1 MHATYLS
8 HSGFL
13 VETATCYLLFDWW
26 QGDLPAMADK
36 PLYIFASHSHH
47 DHFIPEI
54 FTLKGTCILS
64 DDISLVS
71 REHVHLVKGNQ
82 TLTVDNLTIQ
92 TLPSTDE
99 GVAFLVTVDGKT
111 IYHAGD
117 LNWWHWEGEPD
128 PWNPQMEKDF
138 KQYIAPLTGRTID
151 LAMVP
156 LDGRLGAAASWGLR
170 HLLEIATVH
179 TVIPMHQW
187 NDPAPTQDF
196 VAQYPQWA
204 NKIRPLEVSGA
215 SLQV

>member
-1 MHATYLS
+1 MHVTYLA

-13 VETATCYLLFDWW
+13 VETTSCYLLFDWW

-54 FTLKGTCILS
+54 FTLKGTYILS

-71 REHVHLVKGNQ
+71 RDHVHLVKGNQ
-82 TLTVDNLTIQ
+82 TLTVDNLVIE

-99 GVAFLVTVDGKT
+99 GVAFIVTVDGKT

-117 LNWWHWEGEPD
+117 LNWWHWKGEPD

-138 KQYIAPLTGRTID
+138 KQYIAPLTGRTLD

-156 LDGRLGAAASWGLR
+156 LDGRLQYAASWGLR
-170 HLLEIATVH
+170 HLLEIATAHV
-179 TVIPMHQW
+179 VVPMHQW
-187 NDPAPTQDF
+187 NDPTPTRDF
-196 VAQYPQWA
+196 VKSYPQWA
-204 NKIRPLEVSGA
+204 SCIHPLEVSGD
-215 SLQV
+215 SLAV